1 MKTKAELLT
10 EARNANTAC
19 EDILKKVQAEG
30 RGLDAMDETEKAQY
44 DTANTE
50 YCEAKSQIQLL
61 AKVEEHKSITS
72 QWAAGGHETT
82 DAEGLPVEV
91 RESAKAIITEFTQEQ
106 EYRFW
111 GNFQKF
117 ARAGGQN
124 ADWNQVVSW
133 GRETRDAAKMLS
145 AQVRSDTPGLLT
157 IGQVD
162 AAGIT
167 VPILTANSINDLL
180 YDVDPVL
187 QLAER
192 RNDMTGANFR
202 YLIQSSFAD
211 PGFTGEIEQ
220 FTPASP
226 TVRYITLGSYDLTA
240 EVLISEDLQQD
251 SLVAIQDWTQN
262 GIVERYAFKTGYFTL
277 RGSGSNQP
285 TGIIGNVRT
294 GVTTAA
300 TDAVTFEEI
309 QDFMRS
315 VIPAYR
321 NNPIAKSQ
329 GKTAFLF
336 NDTTIGELRKL
347 KSSFGIPLW
356 LPFGAADEDTLL
368 GYPVLQ
374 APSLDDL
381 GAGNTFGVFGN
392 FLKGYV
398 VRTSKQLTMR
408 PLFEKYADTGEI
420 AVIAKSRW
428 DAAPTITEALSCIV
442 NHA

>member
-1 MKTKAELLT
+1 MKTKDEILK

-19 EDILKKVQAEG
+19 EEILRRVQAEG
-30 RGLDAMDETEKAQY
+30 RGLDSMDATEKAEY
-44 DTANTE
+44 DKANTE
-50 YCEAKSQIQLL
+50 YCEAKSQLQLL
-61 AKVEEHKSITS
+61 SKVEEHRSIAA
-72 QWAAGGHETT
+72 QWASGGHEVE
-82 DAEGLPVEV
+82 DQEGNPVEV
-91 RESAKAIITEFTQEQ
+91 RESAKSLITEFTAEQ
-106 EYRFW
+106 EYRYW
-111 GNFQKF
+111 AAVGKYV
-117 ARAGGQN
+117 RSGGQSSEWDN
-124 ADWNQVVSW
+124 VNKW
-133 GRETRDAAKMLS
+133 GRETREATKMLS
-145 AQVRSDTPGLLT
+145 AELRTDTPGLLT

-167 VPILTANSINDLL
+167 IPVLTANNINDSL
-180 YDVDPVL
+180 YDTDPIL
-187 QLAER
+187 DLAER
-192 RNDMTGANFR
+192 RNDTTGANFR

-226 TVRYITLGSYDLTA
+226 TVRYITLHSYDLTA

-251 SLVAIQDWTQN
+251 SLAAIQEWTQN
-262 GIVERYAFKTGYFTL
+262 GIVERYAFKTGYFTV
-277 RGSGSNQP
+277 RGNGVNQP
-285 TGIIGNVRT
+285 TGLVGNVET

-300 TDAVTFEEI
+300 TDAVTFDEV

-368 GYPVLQ
+368 GYPVRQ

-428 DAAPTITEALSCIV
+428 DAAPTDTNALRAIV